1 MALSKQCYIFSV
13 KQLKIY
19 PLTQDDETTLTYGT
33 GIEIPQ
39 AKKLTFKPTYETYK
53 CKHNG
58 KTTDQVIDLIE
69 GEWALDCNLLDLDVL
84 TNLEGDTL
92 TTSGA
97 AETEVHELE
106 LNASS
111 QPPYFKIEAKVKYT
125 GKNSTVKDAH
135 IILHKCIANGPETNL
150 EDAAYSSFPASGQA
164 LITVNGGANG
174 KLRTLKLYAQDTEL
188 TA

>member
-19 PLTQDDETTLTYGT
+19 PLTEDNETNLTYGT

-39 AKKLTFKPTYETYK
+39 AKKLTFKPVYETYK

-58 KTTDQVIDLIE
+58 KTMDQIIDLIE
-69 GEWALDCNLLDLDVL
+69 GEWSLDCNLLDLEVL
-84 TNLEGDTL
+84 SKLEGDTL
-92 TTSGA
+92 TTTGLD
-97 AETEVHELE
+97 ETETHELE

-111 QPPYFKIEAKVKYT
+111 EPPYFKIEAKVKYT

-135 IILHKCIANGPETNL
+135 IILHKCIANRPETNL
-150 EDAAYSSFPASGQA
+150 EDASYS
-164 LITVNGGANG
+164 
-174 KLRTLKLYAQDTEL
+174 
-188 TA
+188 

>member
-1 MALSKQCYIFSV
+1 MTLSKQCYIFSV

-19 PLTQDDETTLTYGT
+19 PLTQDDETNLTYGT
-33 GIEIPQ
+33 GIEVPQ

-58 KTTDQVIDLIE
+58 KTMDQIIDLIE
-69 GEWALDCNLLDLDVL
+69 GEWAIDCNLLDLSIM
-84 TNLEGDTL
+84 TALEGDTL
-92 TTSGA
+92 TTTGTGD
-97 AETEVHELE
+97 EEKHELE

-125 GKNSTVKDAH
+125 GKNSSVKDAH

-150 EDAAYSSFPASGQA
+150 EDAAYSSFPASGQV
-164 LITVNGGANG
+164 LITANGGNAG
-174 KLRTLKLYAQDTEL
+174 KLRTFKLFAKDTALSE
-188 TA
+188 